1 MLSVLCAAKILLFP
15 SESDGNLEVLK
26 MITRKAKFLSAAAA
40 ALALVATVSVART
53 VHTHAVPTDPAH
65 VTTGKVIGTAPT
77 QTTTHAPRRG
87 IIVCGMALDADCEKI
102 ETLLPM

>member
-1 MLSVLCAAKILLFP
+1 LCAAKILLFP
-15 SESDGNLEVLK
+15 FRSDGNLEVLE

-40 ALALVATVSVART
+40 VLALVATVSVART
-53 VHTHAVPTDPAH
+53 LHTHAVPTDQTH

-77 QTTTHAPRRG
+77 QTTTPAPRRG
-87 IIVCGMALDADCEKI
+87 IIVCGMALDSDCEKI

>member
-1 MLSVLCAAKILLFP
+1 
-15 SESDGNLEVLK
+15 

-53 VHTHAVPTDPAH
+53 VHTHTVPTDPAH
-65 VTTGKVIGTAPT
+65 VTAGKVIGTAPT
-77 QTTTHAPRRG
+77 QTTTPAPRRG
-87 IIVCGMALDADCEKI
+87 IIACGMALDSDCEKI

>member
-1 MLSVLCAAKILLFP
+1 
-15 SESDGNLEVLK
+15 
-26 MITRKAKFLSAAAA
+26 MIARKAKFLSVAAA

-53 VHTHAVPTDPAH
+53 VHTHTVATDQTH

-77 QTTTHAPRRG
+77 QTATPAPRRG
-87 IIVCGMALDADCEKI
+87 IIVCGMALDSDCEKI